1 MLTHIT
7 CLPCPPHSF
16 ACIIT
21 GFLHGNEVAAL
32 NSTVLLDSAKFAL
45 RFALGIKPNSKE
57 DSKVGEEQALF
68 QLKRGNA

>member
-1 MLTHIT
+1 MH
-7 CLPCPPHSF
+7 
-16 ACIIT
+16 A

-57 DSKVGEEQALF
+57 DSKVGEEQASVPRVHFVTMVPTVCRPL
-68 QLKRGNA
+68 

>member
-1 MLTHIT
+1 MH
-7 CLPCPPHSF
+7 
-16 ACIIT
+16 A

-57 DSKVGEEQALF
+57 DSKVREERLCSS
-68 QLKRGNA
+68 